1 MIAMV
6 RCLRR
11 QPHVTP
17 GEFQDHWLLRARAAI
32 GAMPLVRRSVQY
44 HAVAEDPVRAALPQA
59 RTSAAEAYDGASIE
73 WFDDVKAL
81 AAHLEGEGFGLERSR
96 EDWFIDHARSTV
108 QLVRPEVII
117 EPEAVDLVLFECLKR
132 RPGQDFGEFTR
143 IWHEHAVHGLNMRD
157 HGWLRGYYQLH
168 LLEPGPPPALVAAL
182 GTEPVEWDG
191 FVLPYFASIVDI
203 KAMSNSAHNQPGHE
217 HALTFVDL
225 DAWLAMTTRRYVIR
239 ELVS

>member
-1 MIAMV
+1 MV

-11 QPHVTP
+11 QPQVTS

-32 GAMPLVRRSVQY
+32 HAMPQVRRSVQY
-44 HAVAEDPVRAALPQA
+44 HALADDPARSALAQA
-59 RTSAAEAYDGASIE
+59 KTSTVEVYDGVSIE
-73 WFDDVKAL
+73 WFDDIAAL
-81 AAHLEGEGFGLERSR
+81 SGHLAGDAFSHEQAR
-96 EDWFIDHARSTV
+96 EDWFIDHSRSTV
-108 QLVRPEVII
+108 QLVSPEVVF
-117 EPEAVDLVLFECLKR
+117 EPEDVDLVLFECLKR
-132 RPGQDFGEFTR
+132 LPGQSFGDFTR
-143 IWHEHAVHGLNMRD
+143 IWREHAVHGISMRD

-203 KAMSNSAHNQPGHE
+203 KAMSKSPHNQPGHD

-225 DAWLAMTTRRYVIR
+225 QAWLAMTTRRHVVR
-239 ELVS
+239 DLVA